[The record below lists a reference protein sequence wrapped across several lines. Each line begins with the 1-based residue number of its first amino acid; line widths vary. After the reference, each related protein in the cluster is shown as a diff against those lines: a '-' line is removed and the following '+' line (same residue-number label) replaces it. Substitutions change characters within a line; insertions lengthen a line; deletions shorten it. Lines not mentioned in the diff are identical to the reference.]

1 MTTRKRNKLGNDP
14 LGWMDASIERG
25 EPSSSDASTDDNPP
39 AETTVPE
46 PPPGPEKAPAPKTN
60 KSTRRRKP
68 APRQTNKQ
76 IEDTPM
82 AANPQT
88 DTGSDQNNLFMRAAV
103 HGARTALMMC
113 DSDMNIVYANPAV
126 VELLRK
132 RRDILRREFPGFDPD
147 NLIGQSIDQFHKDPT
162 HQRAILQNPANLPY
176 EARIQVAD
184 LKFRLNATAVLDDAG
199 KYLGNMVEW
208 QDTTEQERVEQ
219 ERARMRA
226 AVEGSQTALMMCDP
240 DMNIV
245 YANPSVVNLLRS
257 RSDVLRREFPNFDP
271 DNLIGQSID
280 QFHKDPTHQRAI
292 LQNPARLPFEAN
304 IQVAD
309 LHFNL
314 NATAIIDADGN
325 YAGNMVEW
333 RDITEMRRAED
344 AIDALIK
351 DAAAGNLG
359 ERLAPEEYQGFARNI
374 AEGVNELLDAV
385 VSPLREGSRVMQAM
399 AEGDLRGR
407 LEGDFK
413 GEFAEFRD
421 AIHTSLEN
429 LDNLVGQI
437 LEGAGNVR
445 SASAEIAQGNTDLS
459 QRTEEQASSL
469 EETASSMEEMTSTV
483 KSNADNARQANQ
495 LAAAARDKAQEGGEV
510 VEKTVAAMGEINQS
524 SKKIADIIG
533 VIDEIAFQTNLLA
546 LNAAVEAA
554 RAGEQGRGFAV
565 VATEVRNLAQ
575 RSAQAAKEIKTLIN
589 DSVERIGEGS
599 KLVDNS
605 GKSLEDIVDSVKKVS
620 DIIAEIAAASEEQST
635 GLEEINKAITQLDEV
650 TQQNAALVEEAAAA
664 SESLDDQSR
673 ELLEMMSFFKGVQAS
688 VAGQATQQQPTTR
701 AGTAAGKAVGGATG
715 LKRPASAGGT
725 ARRGAA
731 PSRPAEGPARQDA
744 SEEWEEF

>member
-1 MTTRKRNKLGNDP
+1 
-14 LGWMDASIERG
+14 
-25 EPSSSDASTDDNPP
+25 
-39 AETTVPE
+39 
-46 PPPGPEKAPAPKTN
+46 
-60 KSTRRRKP
+60 
-68 APRQTNKQ
+68 
-76 IEDTPM
+76 M

-88 DTGSDQNNLFMRAAV
+88 DATQETPDEMMDSRFMKAACEGSKMAV
-103 HGARTALMMC
+103 MMC
-113 DSDMNIVYANPAV
+113 DADMNIIYANSSV
-126 VELLRK
+126 LSFLRD
-132 RRDILRREFPGFDPD
+132 RRDAIRQAFPDFDPD
-147 NLIGQSIDQFHKDPT
+147 NLIGQSIDQFHKDPS
-162 HQRAILQNPANLPY
+162 HQRAILSNPAMLPY
-176 EARIQVAD
+176 TAEIEVGGIDFKLQASGITDDNGRII
-184 LKFRLNATAVLDDAG
+184 
-199 KYLGNMVEW
+199 GNMVEW
-208 QDTTEQERVEQ
+208 QDITDINELER
-219 ERARMRA
+219 ERARLRSAFKGATQAQLLTDEQMKVA
-226 AVEGSQTALMMCDP
+226 
-240 DMNIV
+240 
-245 YANPSVVNLLRS
+245 YANPAAMELLREH
-257 RSDVLRREFPNFDP
+257 RTQLQELARDFDP
-271 DNLIGQSID
+271 LKPQGCGLAEFYQDAPRPRGGD
-280 QFHKDPTHQRAI
+280 AD
-292 LQNPARLPFEAN
+292 RLPEKYSLKTGELQ
-304 IQVAD
+304 ID
-309 LHFNL
+309 L
-314 NATAIIDADGN
+314 NATELKDEDGEFSG
-325 YAGNMVEW
+325 YMVELSDVTDL
-333 RDITEMRRAED
+333 RMAEKDIDE
-344 AIDALIK
+344 LIR
-351 DAAAGNLG
+351 DAARGKLN
-359 ERLAPEEYQGFARNI
+359 ERLSPDDYDGFVKNI

-385 VSPLREGSRVMQAM
+385 VPPLREGSRVMQAM
-399 AEGDLRGR
+399 AEGDLTAR

-421 AIHTSLEN
+421 AIHGTLEN
-429 LDNLVGQI
+429 IDNLVGQI

-495 LAAAARDKAQEGGEV
+495 LASAARDKAQEGGQV
-510 VEKTVAAMGEINQS
+510 VEKTVSAMGEINQS

-605 GKSLEDIVDSVKKVS
+605 GKALEEIVDSVKKVS

-635 GLEEINKAITQLDEV
+635 GLDEINKAVTQLDEV

-673 ELLEMMSFFKGVQAS
+673 ELLDLMSFFKGEQSA
-688 VAGQATQQQPTTR
+688 
-701 AGTAAGKAVGGATG
+701 AAGRSMKQPNAKPAPQPASGSAGG
-715 LKRPASAGGT
+715 LKRPASAGGN
-725 ARRGAA
+725 AAAKRPAAA
-731 PSRPAEGPARQDA
+731 PSRQES

>member
-14 LGWMDASIERG
+14 LGWLDESSETG
-25 EPSSSDASTDDNPP
+25 EPSGGEATHSSAPPDAAASG
-39 AETTVPE
+39 PE
-46 PPPGPEKAPAPKTN
+46 SQPGPQTATTPKAN
-60 KSTRRRKP
+60 KPVRRRT
-68 APRQTNKQ
+68 AASRQTNKQ
-76 IEDTPM
+76 SEDTPM

-88 DTGSDQNNLFMRAAV
+88 HTGSDQNSLFMRAAV
-103 HGARTALMMC
+103 QGARTALMMC
-113 DSDMNIVYANPAV
+113 DSEMNIIYANPAV
-126 VELLRK
+126 VELLRN
-132 RRDILRREFPGFDPD
+132 RRDTLRREFPGFDPD
-147 NLIGQSIDQFHKDPT
+147 NLVGQSIDQFHKDPT
-162 HQRAILQNPANLPY
+162 HQRAILQNPKNLPF

-199 KYLGNMVEW
+199 DYLGNMVEW
-208 QDTTEQERVEQ
+208 QDITEQERVEQ
-219 ERARMRA
+219 ERTRMRA

-245 YANPSVVNLLRS
+245 YANPSVVSLLRS

-271 DNLIGQSID
+271 DNLVGQSID

-309 LHFNL
+309 LYFNL

-333 RDITEMRRAED
+333 RDTTEMRRAED

-359 ERLAPEEYQGFARNI
+359 ERLLPEDYQGFARNI

-385 VSPLREGSRVMQAM
+385 VPPLREGSRVMQAM
-399 AEGDLRGR
+399 SEGDLAVRM
-407 LEGDFK
+407 EGDFQ
-413 GEFAEFRD
+413 GEFGKFRD

-495 LAAAARDKAQEGGEV
+495 LASAARDKAQEGGQI
-510 VEKTVAAMGEINQS
+510 VEKTVSAMGEINQS

-605 GKSLEDIVDSVKKVS
+605 GKALEEIVDSVKKVS

-635 GLEEINKAITQLDEV
+635 GLDEINKAVTQLDEV

-673 ELLEMMSFFKGVQAS
+673 ELLDLMGFFKGVEAPMARQAMPQS
-688 VAGQATQQQPTTR
+688 TARPATGR
-701 AGTAAGKAVGGATG
+701 AASGTPG
-715 LKRPASAGGT
+715 LKRPASAGGNHEGGSAKRPT
-725 ARRGAA
+725 PA
-731 PSRPAEGPARQDA
+731 PSRQAAT
-744 SEEWEEF
+744 EEWEEF

>member
-14 LGWMDASIERG
+14 LGWIGSPDEATD
-25 EPSSSDASTDDNPP
+25 PTDDKTVTERPSAPEKPP
-39 AETTVPE
+39 AETPNQS
-46 PPPGPEKAPAPKTN
+46 P
-60 KSTRRRKP
+60 RRRKP
-68 APRQTNKQ
+68 APRQTNNRS
-76 IEDTPM
+76 EDTTM
-82 AANPQT
+82 AANPKT
-88 DTGSDQNNLFMRAAV
+88 DTGSDHNALFMRAAV
-103 HGARTALMMC
+103 QGAQTALMMC

-126 VELLRK
+126 IELLRN
-132 RRDILRREFPGFDPD
+132 RRDVLRREFPNFDPD
-147 NLIGQSIDQFHKDPT
+147 NLVGQSIDQFHKDPT

-176 EARIQVAD
+176 EARITVAD

-199 KYLGNMVEW
+199 NYLGNMVEW
-208 QDTTEQERVEQ
+208 QDSTEQERVEQ

-245 YANPSVVNLLRS
+245 YANPSVVSLLRS

-309 LHFNL
+309 LYFNL

-333 RDITEMRRAED
+333 RDTTEMRRAED

-359 ERLAPEEYQGFARNI
+359 ERLSPEDYQGFARNI

-385 VSPLREGSRVMQAM
+385 VMPLREGSRVMQAM
-399 AEGDLRGR
+399 AEGDLTGR
-407 LEGDFK
+407 LEGEFQ

-495 LAAAARDKAQEGGEV
+495 LAAAAREKAQEGGEV

-688 VAGQATQQQPTTR
+688 AAGQAMQQPATR
-701 AGTAAGKAVGGATG
+701 PVTATSKTAGGATG
-715 LKRPASAGGT
+715 LKRPTSAGGT
-725 ARRGAA
+725 AGAA
-731 PSRPAEGPARQDA
+731 PSRPAAGPSRQNA

>member
-14 LGWMDASIERG
+14 LGWLDPDAESGTTGVATESTRDDG
-25 EPSSSDASTDDNPP
+25 AGGDTAASDAP
-39 AETTVPE
+39 ATQSPT
-46 PPPGPEKAPAPKTN
+46 APMKN
-60 KSTRRRKP
+60 KPARRRTP
-68 APRQTNKQ
+68 AARQTNKQ
-76 IEDTPM
+76 SEDTPM

-88 DTGSDQNNLFMRAAV
+88 DIGSDQNSLFMRAAV
-103 HGARTALMMC
+103 QGARTALMMC
-113 DSDMNIVYANPAV
+113 DSDMNIIYANPAV
-126 VELLRK
+126 IDLLRK
-132 RRDILRREFPGFDPD
+132 RRDTLRREFPGFDPD
-147 NLIGQSIDQFHKDPT
+147 NLVGQSIDQFHKDPS
-162 HQRAILQNPANLPY
+162 HQRAILQNPARLPY
-176 EARIQVAD
+176 RAEIAVAD
-184 LKFRLNATAVLDDAG
+184 LQFSLNATAVMDDAG
-199 KYLGNMVEW
+199 NYLGNMVEW
-208 QDTTEQERVEQ
+208 QDITEQARMERD
-219 ERARMRA
+219 RARMRA
-226 AVEGSQTALMMCDP
+226 AVESSQTALMMCDP

-245 YANPSVVNLLRS
+245 YANPAVKQLLRE
-257 RSDVLRREFPNFDP
+257 RGEVLRREFPGFDP
-271 DNLIGQSID
+271 DNLLGQSID
-280 QFHKDPTHQRAI
+280 QFHKDPSHQRAI
-292 LQNPARLPFEAN
+292 LQNPARLPYEAN

-309 LHFNL
+309 LQFNL
-314 NATAIIDADGN
+314 NATLIVDEDGN

-359 ERLAPEEYQGFARNI
+359 ERLVSEDYQGFARNI

-385 VSPLREGSRVMQAM
+385 VPPLREGSRVMQAM
-399 AEGDLRGR
+399 AEGDLRAR

-413 GEFAEFRD
+413 GEFADFRD
-421 AIHTSLEN
+421 AIHTTLDN

-495 LAAAARDKAQEGGEV
+495 LASAARDKAQEGGQV

-605 GKSLEDIVDSVKKVS
+605 GKALEEIVDSVKKVS

-635 GLEEINKAITQLDEV
+635 GLDEINKAVTQLDEV

-688 VAGQATQQQPTTR
+688 AAGQAAPQPTAR
-701 AGTAAGKAVGGATG
+701 PSAAASRAAGGTSG
-715 LKRPASAGGT
+715 LKRPASAGGGSS
-725 ARRGAA
+725 AGRPGPA
-731 PSRPAEGPARQDA
+731 PSRQEA